1 MFENDIPIG
10 IKKGSFEI
18 IRASR
23 IAEKPSPQI

>member
-1 MFENDIPIG
+1 MFENDITIG
-10 IKKGSFEI
+10 IKKGIFEI